1 MMITEAAREYVFN
14 ECNSS
19 RNAFGPAFFD
29 EHLSVV
35 VEYAKQLAG
44 ILGADLEIVE
54 LAGWLHDL
62 SAIQDFTALPKHPLL
77 SAEIARKILQER
89 GYPSERIER
98 VATCIASH
106 SAPVQIGSGLI
117 EEVCVSNADAMSQ
130 IVKPAYWFYYV
141 FRVRQFG
148 FAEGRDWLRQRVE
161 TNWAALIPP
170 ARAIIEKQ
178 YRAVSESLRL

>member
-1 MMITEAAREYVFN
+1 MIVDAIKKYVAD

-19 RNAFGPAFFD
+19 RNAFGPAFFE

-35 VEYAKQLAG
+35 VGYARRLAG
-44 ILGADLEIVE
+44 ALGADLEIVE
-54 LAGWLHDL
+54 LAGWLHDI
-62 SAIQDFTALPKHPLL
+62 SAVQDFAALPKHPVL
-77 SAEIARKILQER
+77 SAEIARSMLLEK

-98 VATCIASH
+98 VTACIASH
-106 SAPVQIGSGLI
+106 SSPVRVGNGLI

-141 FRVRQFG
+141 FHVRQFG

-161 TNWAALIPP
+161 ANWAALIPV
-170 ARAIIEKQ
+170 ARATIEKQ
-178 YRAVSESLRL
+178 YRQISELLRF